1 MGRERDHLYIT
12 VPNLFR
18 CPISMDVMRSPV
30 SLCTGVTYDRASIQH
45 WLESGHDTCPATM
58 QILQS
63 KDVIPNLTLRR
74 LINLWA
80 QSHGPSSPA
89 SSPSLSS
96 QHLASL
102 VQFLRNENET
112 EKFSQNIVN
121 SLSKTADFA
130 RVGEE
135 NRRFVANFDGFVSA
149 IVGILN
155 REGVEIE
162 VLESVIKVLDSILPQ
177 SGVNEQLSRFIA
189 KSNGN
194 YLASIRL
201 VLQKGSL
208 SSKIESVKVLD
219 SIALDAESKRLI
231 AEKEGLLS
239 VFNDLLSLETCQDL
253 YGAVFS
259 CLASLSVNRS
269 IKAELVRFGLVRVVT
284 STLLKPDTSTTLAE
298 KCLKLLSTIATCAE
312 GRSAISGEEKCA
324 EAVAER
330 LMKVSRGA
338 TEDGVAVLWSVCCML
353 GDKRARES
361 VAGGNV
367 VAKVLLVMQSG
378 YGEGHFVR
386 RMCGDLVKV
395 LSVGLGLGLR
405 VRQQLGCSR
414 HLVCKNPAE
423 NNCMDNKLR
432 CSDATL

>member
-1 MGRERDHLYIT
+1 MARERDHLYIT

-58 QILQS
+58 QTLQS

-89 SSPSLSS
+89 SAPSLSS

-102 VQFLRNENET
+102 VQFLQSSQS
-112 EKFSQNIVN
+112 EKFSQNIVH
-121 SLSKTADFA
+121 SLSRAADFA
-130 RVGEE
+130 RGSDE
-135 NRRFVANFDGFVSA
+135 NRRFVASFDGFVTT
-149 IVGILN
+149 IVGVLN

-162 VLESVIKVLDSILPQ
+162 VLESVIKVLDSIFPQ
-177 SGVNEQLSRFIA
+177 IGVNELLSRLMV

-194 YLASIRL
+194 FLASIRL

-208 SSKIESVKVLD
+208 SSKIESVRVLD

-239 VFNDLLSLETCQDL
+239 VLNDLLSSETDQNL
-253 YGAVFS
+253 HSAVFS
-259 CLASLSVNRS
+259 CLASVSVTRS
-269 IKAELVRFGLVRVVT
+269 IKAELVQFGLVRVIT
-284 STLLKPDTSTTLAE
+284 STLLNPDTNTPLAE
-298 KCLKLLSTIATCAE
+298 KSLKLLSTIATCAE

-324 EAVAER
+324 GAVAER

-361 VAGGNV
+361 VAGGNG

-405 VRQQLGCSR
+405 YDTKTIHIMPC
-414 HLVCKNPAE
+414 
-423 NNCMDNKLR
+423 
-432 CSDATL
+432 